1 MSEWI
6 LSQVDNA
13 VLPDGNGYYLLFT
26 ILGVPSDF
34 VPAAPDPNTGT
45 YVATTFKDTVT
56 GVVLANWG
64 PLFGWRSQ
72 SRLGLNRE
80 QFAISDLVARDS
92 VGAVVRASVV
102 FIQQLTNTGDYSIR
116 ILIELSD
123 AHRIAMGAQRRA
135 PTATDYRQHSMYIKR
150 LGAGFLTLRN
160 ANPPPA
166 LAVIS
171 SPEIQ
176 LDSPARYGAGLILD
190 ESASRVGVL
199 PGFYRDCTRSGL
211 LQPRLQYHWDSQA
224 ERCRVSS
231 KQEVPPSS
239 LAIMQ
244 DNRLSCTSA
253 IAADGRE
260 AELLLPELSP
270 GETDTRG
277 YPYLRFTL
285 DGTGTDVY
293 AITDPAFRLFPSAAT
308 VGAVFT
314 VEPEQGMVSPNLTQ
328 TIAGRLLSIPGD
340 PLPDHS
346 SAEWRL
352 MWRRAGSS
360 PDWSDSQVWMQFSDG
375 TVIQQTAVAIGA
387 PGERHCVIYRGR
399 PGSTGAEFWVDGRLM
414 VATSHPNSGNPDA
427 TGVVSI
433 GARESAVS
441 PGWTEPFRG
450 NMEQLFI
457 YDEGI
462 SDSALSAVLYES
474 CGRAGIAIGGS
485 IPVEEQVQP
494 YTPSPTLDRKRWI
507 DCKPL
512 ASIQLYIPA
521 DRDLE
526 DPTYVPPPPSSAPPN
541 LLGQREAWR
550 NEDQD
555 VIEEFLMD
563 SIALALG
570 GCDDFDILFNR
581 PAGQYVD
588 DIIASGI
595 HGNVNTFSLNGATSD
610 LSDKIITDTQMAAM
624 KAVWDDLG
632 LSDHNERDGVSF
644 YADGYA
650 RRGWFYTGGGLCLN
664 EAGDVLD
671 NARMSLRIIPP
682 ANAPLYREHV
692 LDKWVDEVAGWD
704 DRFRCLILDSMNQ
717 AHCYPKFAEIL
728 HDAEAEIPDEYTL
741 VGEPIGSAFTGVYDP
756 VVEPPVDTRNYA
768 TRKATP
774 SFCLADLPS
783 APWWNINLAT
793 GKPAIAARYNPNW
806 AKPPN
811 LDPATMQFY
820 IGIGPN
826 DELDLT
832 ASKDGERPN
841 ESSGN
846 WQNLRIGDIYRFIRF
861 GEHVVELDLDEDG
874 ETEVYKRYAILPI
887 AWNGNY
893 SKVGAAWDYATGR
906 IPVGRHPMLSPRISR
921 IWR

>member
-1 MSEWI
+1 MATWI
-6 LSQVDNA
+6 VSSVESSI
-13 VLPDGNGYYLLFT
+13 LPDGNGLYVLFT
-26 ILGVPSDF
+26 VMGLPDGF
-34 VPAAPDPNTGT
+34 VPKSPELANGSEIVFSIGRP
-45 YVATTFKDTVT
+45 KI
-56 GVVLANWG
+56 ANWG
-64 PLFGWRSQ
+64 PVVGWRFDEIERQ
-72 SRLGLNRE
+72 QWLLLPG
-80 QFAISDLVARDS
+80 QTDS
-92 VGAVVRASVV
+92 PSSIVRGRIV
-102 FIQQLTNTGDYSIR
+102 FIQALTTANDYAIR
-116 ILIELSD
+116 VLLELGG
-123 AHRIAMGAQRRA
+123 RFRVGMGAGLRTKPSSHLAPLYIRRFG
-135 PTATDYRQHSMYIKR
+135 P
-150 LGAGFLTLRN
+150 GFLTLRN
-160 ANPPPA
+160 ANASEPA
-166 LAVIS
+166 EIA
-171 SPEIQ
+171 SPE
-176 LDSPARYGAGLILD
+176 LILS
-190 ESASRVGVL
+190 SAEDPSKRGMIFTDGATRVGVF
-199 PGFYRDCTRSGL
+199 PGFDRSCTLRGQR
-211 LQPRLQYHWDSQA
+211 QPRLQYHWDAQA
-224 ERCRVSS
+224 ERSRVSS
-231 KQEVPPSS
+231 AQVIPPPT
-239 LAIMQ
+239 IPTMH
-244 DNRLSCTSA
+244 DNRLVCTPA
-253 IAADGRE
+253 EADGGRE
-260 AELLLPELSP
+260 AQMLLGPV
-270 GETDTRG
+270 TDSADPTRG

-293 AITDPAFRLFPSAAT
+293 AIEDPAFRLFPSAAT

-314 VEPEQGMVSPNLTQ
+314 VEPEHEPEFPPNLTQ

-352 MWRRAGSS
+352 MWRRGGSS

-375 TVIQQTAVAIGA
+375 TVIQHTAVAIGA

-399 PGSTGAEFWVDGRLM
+399 PGSTGAEFWVDGKLM

-474 CGRAGIAIGGS
+474 CGRAGIPVGGS
-485 IPVEEQVQP
+485 IPVEEQTQP
-494 YTPSPTLDRKRWI
+494 YIPSPTLDRNRWI

-512 ASIQLYIPA
+512 ASIQLYIPE

-526 DPTYVPPPPSSAPPN
+526 DPTYAPPPPSSAPPN
-541 LLGQREAWR
+541 LLGQREEWR

-555 VIEEFLMD
+555 TIEEFLMD

-650 RRGWFYTGGGLCLN
+650 RRGWFYTGGGLCVN
-664 EAGDVLD
+664 EAGEVLD
-671 NARMSLRIIPP
+671 NGRMSLRIIPP
-682 ANAPLYREHV
+682 ANAALYREAV

-774 SFCLADLPS
+774 SFCLVDLPS

-793 GKPAIAARYNPNW
+793 GKPAIDARYNPNW

-826 DELDLT
+826 NELDLT
-832 ASKDGERPN
+832 ASKDGERPD

-906 IPVGRHPMLSPRISR
+906 IPVGRHPMLSPRMSR